1 MHMSKSQNVSARSK
15 SKEAKQECFN
25 RNIPIT
31 NIIFY
36 LGKGFM
42 LRSQIITLVRI
53 FYGVNE
59 HKANDMISDLASHGL
74 IIKKQATDTTTFLYV
89 LTKYTLSQYYENY
102 SSRDINSIKLNNRKI
117 WNNIYRNEFIIRE
130 IIPMMRNSNTPLELD
145 SLFSFLDNNCIN
157 IFTTENQSSVYQLYK
172 LIFDKYPIKDKENI
186 INGIPVFS
194 PFMNDY
200 YKSIAELYNF
210 QTNFLNYKIKDDYS
224 NYANIKEQLECEK
237 DIEKSPKEVKKNY
250 YSLFNMVAA
259 GFFFLGTTS
268 SNNHIN
274 IGLIDKCNNMSLK
287 KIYENIICI
296 WLMLERYLGFY
307 TEITLYVF
315 MSNENN
321 IIYLKNKESELY
333 FDYVTQEKKDYNKR
347 NSFFKN
353 YRIPKQYWENISV
366 KYIFYPLREK
376 YNL

>member
-1 MHMSKSQNVSARSK
+1 
-15 SKEAKQECFN
+15 
-25 RNIPIT
+25 
-31 NIIFY
+31 
-36 LGKGFM
+36 
-42 LRSQIITLVRI
+42 
-53 FYGVNE
+53 
-59 HKANDMISDLASHGL
+59 
-74 IIKKQATDTTTFLYV
+74 
-89 LTKYTLSQYYENY
+89 
-102 SSRDINSIKLNNRKI
+102 
-117 WNNIYRNEFIIRE
+117 
-130 IIPMMRNSNTPLELD
+130 MMRNSNTPLELD

-172 LIFDKYPIKDKENI
+172 LIFDKYPIKDKKNI

-210 QTNFLNYKIKDDYS
+210 QINFLNYKIEDDYS

-237 DIEKSPKEVKKNY
+237 DVEKSPKEIKKNY

-259 GFFFLGTTS
+259 GFFFLGTVS
-268 SNNHIN
+268 SDNHIN

-307 TEITLYVF
+307 PEITLYVF
-315 MSNENN
+315 MSDENN
-321 IIYLKNKESELY
+321 IIYLKNKESEHY